1 MFWQGQSARA
11 KLRTWRMTKH
21 GAVTC
26 CHVLRAWGCICLGVN
41 LCFFVP
47 SPCSLHVLGTSVFL
61 KAKSLCFFKFLSLL
75 GLCLLS
81 FLIGSNAAATDAVGL
96 FSPSSQVIGFVEP
109 KPLVSEWT
117 LQWSLYISKTIIHS
131 HRYLD
136 LATFTEINTQK
147 RRDG

>member
-1 MFWQGQSARA
+1 MVCIVKCRNVGKNAINRMFMDVLAMTNCTGKTSDLKNDEARCCQ
-11 KLRTWRMTKH
+11 H

-26 CHVLRAWGCICLGVN
+26 CHVLHAWGCICLGVN

-47 SPCSLHVLGTSVFL
+47 SPCSLHLGTSVFL

-109 KPLVSEWT
+109 KPLVSEQT
-117 LQWSLYISKTIIHS
+117 LQ
-131 HRYLD
+131 
-136 LATFTEINTQK
+136 
-147 RRDG
+147 